1 MSHTPVN
8 DQSRMYTF
16 EEGLN
21 DIARCFARYHGM
33 TAKEAKEYFE
43 RVGIMPFLRKYYGGL
58 AYEVDLELIKW
69 LRREIEDL
77 GQPLPTQLYLHTVLD
92 ADVVP
97 KVVDESSTC

>member
-1 MSHTPVN
+1 MSYTPVN

-43 RVGIMPFLRKYYGGL
+43 RVGIMPLLRKFYAGL
-58 AYEVDLELIKW
+58 AYEVDLELIRL
-69 LRREIEDL
+69 LRREIGKL
-77 GQPLPTQLYLHTVLD
+77 GQPLPTQLYFHTVLD

>member
-1 MSHTPVN
+1 M
-8 DQSRMYTF
+8 
-16 EEGLN
+16 N

-43 RVGIMPFLRKYYGGL
+43 RVGIMPFLRKFYAGL

-77 GQPLPTQLYLHTVLD
+77 GQPLPTQLYFHTYLMLMFFQKSWTR
-92 ADVVP
+92 VP
-97 KVVDESSTC
+97 PAE